1 MIQEFC
7 DWLSSTQL
15 GMIVSERYFPAIES
29 IHVVALAAVFGSIA
43 LVDMRLMGLAQKKVS
58 ITYLDNQVLPWV
70 WRAFTLAALTGI
82 LMFIGNATTYYDNV
96 PFRIKMVL
104 LVLLAVNMA
113 IFQFGTFKRVSAW
126 DMGPPATGARV
137 AGAISLTLWTGVII
151 TGRWIGFV

>member
-7 DWLSSTQL
+7 EWLSGTQL

-29 IHVVALAAVFGSIA
+29 IHVVALAAVFGTIA
-43 LVDMRLMGLAQKKVS
+43 LVDLRLLGLAQKKVS
-58 ITYLDNQVLPWV
+58 ITYLDNQVLPWT
-70 WRAFTLAALTGI
+70 WRAFILAAITGT
-82 LMFIGNATTYYDNV
+82 LMFIGNATTYYENI

-126 DMGPPATGARV
+126 DTGPPAMGARV
-137 AGAISLTLWTGVII
+137 AGAP
-151 TGRWIGFV
+151 